1 MENLKRL
8 PVICSMGGLNS
19 GGRTSGNISYKRLV
33 YENLSNE
40 EKKQVL
46 KDLISL
52 SEEKKTEKEILSGTL
67 IRQIDD
73 FLDPKGLMTKQIGVN
88 AGAKLPDFY
97 EIDNLYNSKQHP
109 RGIKMTVFGV
119 NDALNNLGINWR
131 EDIQPLLDPNRV
143 AVFAGPAIG
152 QLDEKGLGG
161 LMQSRLQEKRASSK
175 HLSMSLIEMSADFI
189 NAYILGSVGKSGQVA
204 GACATFFYNLNAA
217 TTLIKSNEV
226 DFAVIGS
233 AEAPIN
239 PEVTDGFFATTGI
252 ADDKKILAM
261 QERHGEPFDKV
272 DFSKACRP
280 FGDNCGLVLG
290 ESSQFAIVTSLE
302 FAIEIGAEILCAVPN
317 VFINSDGIKKSI
329 SSPGIGNYLTMGQA
343 FKKYLKDHEKP
354 KLSCVIAHGTGTF
367 QNRSTESDVLS
378 KCATSMGMKD
388 LRVTGLKG
396 YLGHTMGPAGGDQ
409 LACSLGIFDHG
420 IIPGLNSTPKL
431 ADDVIT
437 KNLNFC
443 MKHEEIDTSELDAF
457 FLNAKG
463 FGGNNA
469 TTSIYKSD
477 FVTKILPKLFSKSKL
492 TAYEAALEK
501 TRENKLV
508 YNSNCLE
515 GNFNLIYRANEEI
528 LNPETDLEMTS
539 EAIKLKDYPDIKLS
553 LIHI

>member
-19 GGRTSGNISYKRLV
+19 GGRTSGNISYSRLV
-33 YENLSNE
+33 YESLSNE
-40 EKKQVL
+40 EKKEVL

-119 NDALNNLGINWR
+119 NDALYNLGINWR

-343 FKKYLKDHEKP
+343 FKRYLKDHEKP

-378 KCATSMGMKD
+378 KCATSLGMKN
-388 LRVTGLKG
+388 LKATGLKG

-409 LACSLGIFDHG
+409 LACSLGIFDRG

-437 KNLNFC
+437 NNLNFC
-443 MKHEEIDTSELDAF
+443 MENEEIDTSDLDAF

-469 TTSIYKSD
+469 TTSIYKSN
-477 FVTKILPKLFSKSKL
+477 FVTKMLPKLFPKSKL
-492 TAYEAALEK
+492 TSYEAALEK

-539 EAIKLKDYPDIKLS
+539 EAIKLKDYPEIKL
-553 LIHI
+553 

>member
-40 EKKQVL
+40 EKKQIL

-539 EAIKLKDYPDIKLS
+539 EAIKLKDYPDIK
-553 LIHI
+553 I

>member
-19 GGRTSGNISYKRLV
+19 GGRTSGNISYRRLV

-40 EKKQVL
+40 EKKEVL

-119 NDALNNLGINWR
+119 NDALYNLGINWR

-378 KCATSMGMKD
+378 KCATSLGMKN
-388 LRVTGLKG
+388 LKVTGLKG

-409 LACSLGIFDHG
+409 LACSLGIFDRG

-437 KNLNFC
+437 NNLHFC
-443 MKHEEIDTSELDAF
+443 MENEEINTSDIDAF
-457 FLNAKG
+457 F
-463 FGGNNA
+463 
-469 TTSIYKSD
+469 
-477 FVTKILPKLFSKSKL
+477 
-492 TAYEAALEK
+492 
-501 TRENKLV
+501 
-508 YNSNCLE
+508 
-515 GNFNLIYRANEEI
+515 
-528 LNPETDLEMTS
+528 
-539 EAIKLKDYPDIKLS
+539 
-553 LIHI
+553 

>member
-33 YENLSNE
+33 YDNLSNE

-492 TAYEAALEK
+492 TAYETKLEK

-515 GNFNLIYRANEEI
+515 GNFNLIYRANEGI

-539 EAIKLKDYPDIKLS
+539 EAIKLKDYPDIK
-553 LIHI
+553 I

>member
-19 GGRTSGNISYKRLV
+19 GGRTSGNISYSRLV

-40 EKKQVL
+40 EKKEVL

-119 NDALNNLGINWR
+119 NDALYNLGINWR

-343 FKKYLKDHEKP
+343 FKRYLKDHEKP

-378 KCATSMGMKD
+378 KCATSLEMKN
-388 LRVTGLKG
+388 LKVTGLKG

-409 LACSLGIFDHG
+409 LACSLGIFDRG

-437 KNLNFC
+437 NNLNFC
-443 MKHEEIDTSELDAF
+443 MENEEIDTSDLDAF

-469 TTSIYKSD
+469 TTSIYKSN
-477 FVTKILPKLFSKSKL
+477 FVTKMLPKLFSKSKL
-492 TAYEAALEK
+492 TSYEAALEK

-539 EAIKLKDYPDIKLS
+539 EAIKLKDYPEIKL
-553 LIHI
+553 

>member
-19 GGRTSGNISYKRLV
+19 GGRTSGNISYSRLV
-33 YENLSNE
+33 YESLSNE
-40 EKKQVL
+40 EKKEVL

-119 NDALNNLGINWR
+119 NDALYNLGINWR

-343 FKKYLKDHEKP
+343 FKRYLKDHENP

-378 KCATSMGMKD
+378 KCATSMGMKN
-388 LRVTGLKG
+388 LKVTGLKG

-409 LACSLGIFDHG
+409 LACSLGIFDRG

-431 ADDVIT
+431 ADDVVT
-437 KNLNFC
+437 NNLNFC
-443 MKHEEIDTSELDAF
+443 MENEEIDTSDLDAF

-469 TTSIYKSD
+469 TTSIYKSN
-477 FVTKILPKLFSKSKL
+477 FVTKMLPKLFSKSKL
-492 TAYEAALEK
+492 TSYEAALEK

-515 GNFNLIYRANEEI
+515 GNFNLIYRANEEF

-539 EAIKLKDYPDIKLS
+539 EAIKLKDYPEIKL
-553 LIHI
+553 

>member
-19 GGRTSGNISYKRLV
+19 GGSTSGNISYSRLV

-40 EKKQVL
+40 EKKEVL

-119 NDALNNLGINWR
+119 NDALYNLGINWR

-343 FKKYLKDHEKP
+343 FKRYLKDHEKP

-378 KCATSMGMKD
+378 KCATSMGMKN
-388 LRVTGLKG
+388 LKVTGLKG

-409 LACSLGIFDHG
+409 LACSLGIFDRG

-437 KNLNFC
+437 NNLHFC
-443 MKHEEIDTSELDAF
+443 MENEEINTSDLDAF

-469 TTSIYKSD
+469 TASIYKSN
-477 FVTKILPKLFSKSKL
+477 FVTKMLPKLFSKSKL
-492 TAYEAALEK
+492 TSYEAALEK
-501 TRENKLV
+501 TRKNKLV

-539 EAIKLKDYPDIKLS
+539 EAIKLKDYPEIKL
-553 LIHI
+553 

>member
-40 EKKQVL
+40 EKKQIL

-119 NDALNNLGINWR
+119 NDALYNLGINWR

-343 FKKYLKDHEKP
+343 FKRYLKDHEKP

-378 KCATSMGMKD
+378 KCATSLEMKN
-388 LRVTGLKG
+388 LKVTGLKG

-409 LACSLGIFDHG
+409 LACSLGIFDRG
-420 IIPGLNSTPKL
+420 IIPGLISTPKL

-437 KNLNFC
+437 NNLNFC
-443 MKHEEIDTSELDAF
+443 MENEEIDTSDLDAF

-469 TTSIYKSD
+469 TTSIYKSN
-477 FVTKILPKLFSKSKL
+477 FVTKMLPKLFSKSKL
-492 TAYEAALEK
+492 TSYEAALEK

-539 EAIKLKDYPDIKLS
+539 EAIKLKDYPEIKL
-553 LIHI
+553 

>member
-40 EKKQVL
+40 EKKEVL

-119 NDALNNLGINWR
+119 NDALYNLGINWR

-343 FKKYLKDHEKP
+343 FKRYLKDHEKP

-378 KCATSMGMKD
+378 KCATSLEMKN
-388 LRVTGLKG
+388 LKVTGLKG

-409 LACSLGIFDHG
+409 LACSLGIFDRG

-437 KNLNFC
+437 NNLNFC
-443 MKHEEIDTSELDAF
+443 MENEEIDTSDLDAF

-469 TTSIYKSD
+469 TTSIYKSN
-477 FVTKILPKLFSKSKL
+477 FVTKMLPKLFSKSKL
-492 TAYEAALEK
+492 TSYEAALEK

-539 EAIKLKDYPDIKLS
+539 EAIKLKDYPEIKL
-553 LIHI
+553 

>member
-19 GGRTSGNISYKRLV
+19 GGRTSGNISYSRLV

-40 EKKQVL
+40 EKKEVL

-119 NDALNNLGINWR
+119 NDALYNLGINWR

-343 FKKYLKDHEKP
+343 FKRYLKDHEKP

-378 KCATSMGMKD
+378 KCATSLGMKN
-388 LRVTGLKG
+388 LKVTGLKG

-409 LACSLGIFDHG
+409 LACSLGIFDRG

-431 ADDVIT
+431 ADDVVT
-437 KNLNFC
+437 NNLNFC
-443 MKHEEIDTSELDAF
+443 MENEEIDTSDLDAF

-469 TTSIYKSD
+469 TTSIYKSN
-477 FVTKILPKLFSKSKL
+477 FVTKMLPKLFSKSKL
-492 TAYEAALEK
+492 TSYEAALEK

-539 EAIKLKDYPDIKLS
+539 EAIKLKDYPEIKL
-553 LIHI
+553 

>member
-19 GGRTSGNISYKRLV
+19 GGRTSGNISYSRLV

-40 EKKQVL
+40 EKKEVL

-119 NDALNNLGINWR
+119 NDALYNLGINWR

-343 FKKYLKDHEKP
+343 FKRYLKDHENP

-378 KCATSMGMKD
+378 KCATSMGMKN
-388 LRVTGLKG
+388 LKVTGLKG

-409 LACSLGIFDHG
+409 LACSLGIFDRG

-437 KNLNFC
+437 NNLNFC
-443 MKHEEIDTSELDAF
+443 MENEEIDTSDLDAF

-469 TTSIYKSD
+469 TTSIYKSN
-477 FVTKILPKLFSKSKL
+477 FVTKMLPKIFSKSDL
-492 TAYEAALEK
+492 STYEAALEK

-508 YNSNCLE
+508 YNSNCLK

-539 EAIKLKDYPDIKLS
+539 EAIKLRDYPEIK
-553 LIHI
+553 I

>member
-40 EKKQVL
+40 EKKEVL

-119 NDALNNLGINWR
+119 NDALYNLGINWR

-343 FKKYLKDHEKP
+343 FKRYLKDHEKP

-378 KCATSMGMKD
+378 KCATSLGMKN
-388 LRVTGLKG
+388 LKVTGLKG

-409 LACSLGIFDHG
+409 LACSLGIFDRG

-437 KNLNFC
+437 NNLNFC
-443 MKHEEIDTSELDAF
+443 MENEEIDTSDLDAF

-469 TTSIYKSD
+469 TTSIYKSN
-477 FVTKILPKLFSKSKL
+477 FVTKMLPKLFSKSKL
-492 TAYEAALEK
+492 TSYEAALEK

-539 EAIKLKDYPDIKLS
+539 EAIKLKDYPEIKL
-553 LIHI
+553 

>member
-119 NDALNNLGINWR
+119 NDALYNLGINWR

-378 KCATSMGMKD
+378 KCATSMGMKN
-388 LRVTGLKG
+388 LKVTGLKG

-409 LACSLGIFDHG
+409 LACSLGIFDRG

-437 KNLNFC
+437 NNLNFC
-443 MKHEEIDTSELDAF
+443 MENEEIDTSDLDAF

-469 TTSIYKSD
+469 TTSIYKSN
-477 FVTKILPKLFSKSKL
+477 FVKKMLPKLFSKSKL
-492 TAYEAALEK
+492 RSYEAALEK
-501 TRENKLV
+501 TRENKLL

-539 EAIKLKDYPDIKLS
+539 EAIKLKDYPDIK
-553 LIHI
+553 I

>member
-19 GGRTSGNISYKRLV
+19 GGRTSGNMSYKRLV

-40 EKKQVL
+40 EKKQIL

-119 NDALNNLGINWR
+119 NDALYNLGINWR

-431 ADDVIT
+431 ANDVIT

-477 FVTKILPKLFSKSKL
+477 FVTKILPNLFSKSKL
-492 TAYEAALEK
+492 NAYETALEK

-539 EAIKLKDYPDIKLS
+539 EAIKLKDYPDIK
-553 LIHI
+553 I

>member
-1 MENLKRL
+1 MKK
-8 PVICSMGGLNS
+8 I
-19 GGRTSGNISYKRLV
+19 YKILIFTDLDGSLLHRDTF
-33 YENLSNE
+33 EF
-40 EKKQVL
+40 
-46 KDLISL
+46 DLIKDYLRQLL
-52 SEEKKTEKEILSGTL
+52 SKGIFIIPNTSKTEKEILSGTL

-119 NDALNNLGINWR
+119 NDALYNLGINWR

-261 QERHGEPFDKV
+261 QERHGEPFNKV

-378 KCATSMGMKD
+378 KCATSLGMKD
-388 LRVTGLKG
+388 LKVTGLKG

-409 LACSLGIFDHG
+409 LACSLGIFDRG

-437 KNLNFC
+437 NNLHFC
-443 MKHEEIDTSELDAF
+443 MENEEINTSDIDAF

-469 TTSIYKSD
+469 TASIYKSN
-477 FVTKILPKLFSKSKL
+477 FVTKMLPKLFSKSKL
-492 TAYEAALEK
+492 TSYEAELEK
-501 TRENKLV
+501 TRKNKLV

-539 EAIKLKDYPDIKLS
+539 EAIKLKDYPEIKL
-553 LIHI
+553 

>member
-19 GGRTSGNISYKRLV
+19 GGRTSGNISYSRLV

-40 EKKQVL
+40 EKKEVL

-119 NDALNNLGINWR
+119 NDALYNLGINWR

-378 KCATSMGMKD
+378 KCATSLGMKN
-388 LRVTGLKG
+388 LKVTGLKG

-409 LACSLGIFDHG
+409 LACSLGIFDRG

-437 KNLNFC
+437 NNLNFC
-443 MKHEEIDTSELDAF
+443 MENEEIDTSDLDAF

-477 FVTKILPKLFSKSKL
+477 FVTKILPKLFSKSKI
-492 TAYEAALEK
+492 TAYETALEK

-539 EAIKLKDYPDIKLS
+539 EAIKLKDYPEIK
-553 LIHI
+553 I

>member
-19 GGRTSGNISYKRLV
+19 GGRTSGNISYSRLV

-40 EKKQVL
+40 EKKEVL

-119 NDALNNLGINWR
+119 NDALYNLGINWR

-539 EAIKLKDYPDIKLS
+539 EAIKLKDYPEIKL
-553 LIHI
+553 

>member
-40 EKKQVL
+40 EKKEVL

-119 NDALNNLGINWR
+119 NDALYNLGINWR

-343 FKKYLKDHEKP
+343 FKRYLKDHEKP

-378 KCATSMGMKD
+378 KCATSLEMKN
-388 LRVTGLKG
+388 LKVTGLKG

-409 LACSLGIFDHG
+409 LACSLGIFDRG
-420 IIPGLNSTPKL
+420 IIPGLISTPKL

-437 KNLNFC
+437 NNLNFC
-443 MKHEEIDTSELDAF
+443 MENEEIDTSDLDAF

-469 TTSIYKSD
+469 TTSIYKSN
-477 FVTKILPKLFSKSKL
+477 FVTKMLPKLFSKSKL
-492 TAYEAALEK
+492 TSYEAALEK

-539 EAIKLKDYPDIKLS
+539 EAIKLKDYPEIKL
-553 LIHI
+553 

>member
-1 MENLKRL
+1 MKNLKKL

-19 GGRTSGNISYKRLV
+19 AGRTSGNIGYKRLI
-33 YENLSNE
+33 YESLSDTDKSE
-40 EKKQVL
+40 VL
-46 KDLISL
+46 KDLMSL
-52 SEEKKTEKEILSGTL
+52 SKETKSEEEILAATL
-67 IRQIDD
+67 IRQIDKT
-73 FLDPKGLMTKQIGVN
+73 LDPSGLMTDQIGVN

-97 EIDNLYNSKQHP
+97 EIDNLYNSRQHP
-109 RGIKMTVFGV
+109 KGIKMTVFGV
-119 NDALNNLGINWR
+119 NDALYNLGIDWQN
-131 EDIQPLLDPNRV
+131 EIQPLLDPNRV

-161 LMQSRLQEKRASSK
+161 LMQSRLQDKRASSK

-217 TTLIKSNEV
+217 TNLIKSNEI

-252 ADDKKILAM
+252 ADDKKIIAM
-261 QERHGEPFDKV
+261 QERHGEMTDTV
-272 DFSKACRP
+272 DFSRACRP

-302 FAIEIGAEILCAVPN
+302 FAVTIGADILCAVPD

-329 SSPGIGNYLTMGQA
+329 SSPGIGNYITMAQA
-343 FKKYLKDHEKP
+343 FSKYKKDHSDNKET
-354 KLSCVIAHGTGTF
+354 CVIAHGTGTF

-378 KCATSMGMKD
+378 KCATSLNMKN
-388 LRVTGLKG
+388 LKVTGLKG

-409 LACSLGIFDHG
+409 LSCALGIFCHG
-420 IIPGLNSTPKL
+420 IIPGLTSTPKL
-431 ADDVIT
+431 ADDVVT
-437 KNLNFC
+437 ENLDFC
-443 MKHEEIDTSELDAF
+443 MQNEDINIQDLDAF

-469 TTSIYKSD
+469 TASIYNPNFIKSL
-477 FVTKILPKLFSKSKL
+477 LPKIFTKSEITTYKKS
-492 TAYEAALEK
+492 LEIN
-501 TRENKLV
+501 ENNRLNYHKK
-508 YNSNCLE
+508 CLL
-515 GNFNLIYRANEEI
+515 GDFDLLYRANEE
-528 LNPETDLEMTS
+528 LLDPEKDIEIS
-539 EAIKLKDYPDIKLS
+539 ENYIKLKDYPKIEM
-553 LIHI
+553 

>member
-19 GGRTSGNISYKRLV
+19 GGRTSGNISYSRLV

-40 EKKQVL
+40 EKKEVL

-119 NDALNNLGINWR
+119 NDALYNLGINWR

-261 QERHGEPFDKV
+261 QERLGEPFDKV

-343 FKKYLKDHEKP
+343 FKRYLKDHEKP

-378 KCATSMGMKD
+378 KCATSLEMKN
-388 LRVTGLKG
+388 LKVTGLKG

-409 LACSLGIFDHG
+409 LACSLGIFDRG
-420 IIPGLNSTPKL
+420 IIPGLISTPKL

-437 KNLNFC
+437 NNLNFC
-443 MKHEEIDTSELDAF
+443 MENEEIDTSDLDAF

-469 TTSIYKSD
+469 TTSIYKSN
-477 FVTKILPKLFSKSKL
+477 FVTKMLPKLFSKSKL
-492 TAYEAALEK
+492 TSYEAALEK

-539 EAIKLKDYPDIKLS
+539 EAIKLKDYPEIKL
-553 LIHI
+553 

>member
-19 GGRTSGNISYKRLV
+19 GGRTSGNISYSRLV

-40 EKKQVL
+40 EKKEVL

-119 NDALNNLGINWR
+119 NDALYNLGINWR

-378 KCATSMGMKD
+378 KCATSLGMKN
-388 LRVTGLKG
+388 LKVTGLKG

-409 LACSLGIFDHG
+409 LACSLGIFDRG

-437 KNLNFC
+437 NNLNFC
-443 MKHEEIDTSELDAF
+443 MENEEIDTSDLDAF

-469 TTSIYKSD
+469 TTSIYKSN
-477 FVTKILPKLFSKSKL
+477 FVTKMLPKLFSKSKL
-492 TAYEAALEK
+492 TSYEAALEK

-539 EAIKLKDYPDIKLS
+539 EAIKLKDYPEIKL
-553 LIHI
+553 

>member
-1 MENLKRL
+1 
-8 PVICSMGGLNS
+8 MGGLNS
-19 GGRTSGNISYKRLV
+19 GGRTSGNISYSRLV

-40 EKKQVL
+40 EKKEVL

-119 NDALNNLGINWR
+119 NDALYNLGINWR

-343 FKKYLKDHEKP
+343 FKRYLKDHEKP

-378 KCATSMGMKD
+378 KCATSLEMKN
-388 LRVTGLKG
+388 LKVTGLKG

-409 LACSLGIFDHG
+409 LACSLGIFDRG
-420 IIPGLNSTPKL
+420 IIPGLISTPKL

-437 KNLNFC
+437 NNLNFC
-443 MKHEEIDTSELDAF
+443 MENEEIDTSDLDAF

-469 TTSIYKSD
+469 TTSIYKSN
-477 FVTKILPKLFSKSKL
+477 FVTKMLPKLFSKSKL
-492 TAYEAALEK
+492 TSYEAALEK

-539 EAIKLKDYPDIKLS
+539 EAIKLKDYPEIKL
-553 LIHI
+553 

>member
-19 GGRTSGNISYKRLV
+19 GGRTSGNISYSRLV

-40 EKKQVL
+40 EKKEVL

-119 NDALNNLGINWR
+119 NDALYNLGINWR

-261 QERHGEPFDKV
+261 QERHGEPCDKV

-343 FKKYLKDHEKP
+343 FKRYLKDHEKP

-378 KCATSMGMKD
+378 KCATSLEMKN
-388 LRVTGLKG
+388 LKVTGLKG

-409 LACSLGIFDHG
+409 LACSLGIFDRG
-420 IIPGLNSTPKL
+420 IIPGLISTPKL

-437 KNLNFC
+437 NNLNFC
-443 MKHEEIDTSELDAF
+443 MENEEIDTSDLDAF

-469 TTSIYKSD
+469 TTSIYKSN
-477 FVTKILPKLFSKSKL
+477 FVTKMLPKLFSKSKL
-492 TAYEAALEK
+492 TSYEAALEK

-539 EAIKLKDYPDIKLS
+539 EAIKLKDYPEIKL
-553 LIHI
+553 

>member
-19 GGRTSGNISYKRLV
+19 GGRTSGNISYSRLV

-40 EKKQVL
+40 EKKEVL

-119 NDALNNLGINWR
+119 NDALYNLGINWR

-343 FKKYLKDHEKP
+343 FKRYLKDHEKP

-378 KCATSMGMKD
+378 KCATSLEMKN
-388 LRVTGLKG
+388 LKVTGLKG

-409 LACSLGIFDHG
+409 LACSLGIFDRG
-420 IIPGLNSTPKL
+420 IIPGLISTPKL

-437 KNLNFC
+437 NNLNFC
-443 MKHEEIDTSELDAF
+443 MENEEIDTSDLDAF

-469 TTSIYKSD
+469 TTSIYKSN
-477 FVTKILPKLFSKSKL
+477 FVTKMLPKLFSKSKL
-492 TAYEAALEK
+492 TSYEAALDK
-501 TRENKLV
+501 TRENKLL

-539 EAIKLKDYPDIKLS
+539 EAIKLKDYPDIK
-553 LIHI
+553 I

>member
-19 GGRTSGNISYKRLV
+19 GGRTSGNISYSRLV

-40 EKKQVL
+40 EKKEVL

-52 SEEKKTEKEILSGTL
+52 SEKKKTEKEILSGTL

-119 NDALNNLGINWR
+119 NDALYNLGINWR

-343 FKKYLKDHEKP
+343 FKRYLKDHEKP

-378 KCATSMGMKD
+378 KCATSLGMKN
-388 LRVTGLKG
+388 LKVTGLKG

-409 LACSLGIFDHG
+409 LACSLGIFDRG

-431 ADDVIT
+431 ADDVVT
-437 KNLNFC
+437 NNLNFC
-443 MKHEEIDTSELDAF
+443 MENEEIDTSDLDAF

-469 TTSIYKSD
+469 TTSIYKSN
-477 FVTKILPKLFSKSKL
+477 FVTKMLPKLFSKSKL
-492 TAYEAALEK
+492 TSYEAALEK

-539 EAIKLKDYPDIKLS
+539 EAIKLKDYPEIKL
-553 LIHI
+553 

>member
-477 FVTKILPKLFSKSKL
+477 FVTKILPNLFSKSKL
-492 TAYEAALEK
+492 NAYETALEK
-501 TRENKLV
+501 TRENKIV

-539 EAIKLKDYPDIKLS
+539 EAIKLKDYPDIK
-553 LIHI
+553 I

>member
-19 GGRTSGNISYKRLV
+19 GGRTSGNISYSRLV

-40 EKKQVL
+40 EKKEVL

-119 NDALNNLGINWR
+119 NDALYNLGINWR

-431 ADDVIT
+431 ANDVIT

-539 EAIKLKDYPDIKLS
+539 EAIKLKDYPDIK
-553 LIHI
+553 I

>member
-19 GGRTSGNISYKRLV
+19 GGRTSGNISYSRLV

-40 EKKQVL
+40 EKKEVL

-119 NDALNNLGINWR
+119 NDALYNLGINWR

-343 FKKYLKDHEKP
+343 FKRYLKDHEKP

-378 KCATSMGMKD
+378 KCATSLEMKN
-388 LRVTGLKG
+388 LKVTGLKG

-409 LACSLGIFDHG
+409 LACSLGIFDRG
-420 IIPGLNSTPKL
+420 IIPGLISTPKL

-437 KNLNFC
+437 NNLNFC
-443 MKHEEIDTSELDAF
+443 MENEEIDTSDLDAF

-469 TTSIYKSD
+469 TASIYKSN
-477 FVTKILPKLFSKSKL
+477 FVTKMLPKLFSKSKL
-492 TAYEAALEK
+492 TSYEAALEK

-515 GNFNLIYRANEEI
+515 GNFNLIYRANEEV

-539 EAIKLKDYPDIKLS
+539 EAIKLKDYPEIKL
-553 LIHI
+553 

>member
-19 GGRTSGNISYKRLV
+19 GGRTSGNISYSRLV

-40 EKKQVL
+40 EKKEVL

-119 NDALNNLGINWR
+119 NDALYNLGINWR

-343 FKKYLKDHEKP
+343 FKRYLKDHEKP

-539 EAIKLKDYPDIKLS
+539 EAIKLKDYPDIK
-553 LIHI
+553 I

>member
-119 NDALNNLGINWR
+119 NDALYNLGINWR

-431 ADDVIT
+431 ANDVIT

-477 FVTKILPKLFSKSKL
+477 FVTKILPNLFSKSKL
-492 TAYEAALEK
+492 NAYETALEK
-501 TRENKLV
+501 TRENKLI

-539 EAIKLKDYPDIKLS
+539 EAIKLKDYPDIK
-553 LIHI
+553 I

>member
-19 GGRTSGNISYKRLV
+19 GGRTSGNMSYSRLV

-40 EKKQVL
+40 EKKEVL

-119 NDALNNLGINWR
+119 NDALYNLGINWR

-343 FKKYLKDHEKP
+343 FKRYLKDHEKP

-378 KCATSMGMKD
+378 KCATSLEMKN
-388 LRVTGLKG
+388 LKVTGLKG

-409 LACSLGIFDHG
+409 LACSLGIFDRG

-437 KNLNFC
+437 NNLNFC
-443 MKHEEIDTSELDAF
+443 MENEEIDTSDLDAF

-469 TTSIYKSD
+469 TTSIYKSN
-477 FVTKILPKLFSKSKL
+477 FVTKMLPKLFSKSKL
-492 TAYEAALEK
+492 TSYEAALEK

-539 EAIKLKDYPDIKLS
+539 EAIKLKDYPEIKL
-553 LIHI
+553 

>member
-1 MENLKRL
+1 MKNLKKL
-8 PVICSMGGLNS
+8 PVICSMGGLNAA
-19 GGRTSGNISYKRLV
+19 GRTSGHIGYKRLIYQSLV
-33 YENLSNE
+33 NSEKNE
-40 EKKQVL
+40 VL
-46 KDLISL
+46 KDLMAL
-52 SEEKKTEKEILSGTL
+52 SKETKSEKEILAGSL
-67 IRQIDD
+67 VRQIDKT
-73 FLDPKGLMTKQIGVN
+73 LDPSGLMTEEIGVN
-88 AGAKLPDFY
+88 AGAQLPDFY
-97 EIDNLYNSKQHP
+97 EIDNLYNSRQHP
-109 RGIKMTVFGV
+109 KGIKMTVFGV
-119 NDALNNLGINWR
+119 NDALNNLGIDWQK
-131 EDIQPLLDPNRV
+131 EIQPLLDPNRV

-161 LMQSRLQEKRASSK
+161 LMQSRLQKKRASSK

-217 TTLIKSNEV
+217 TNLIKSDDI

-252 ADDKKILAM
+252 ADDKKIIAM
-261 QERHGEPFDKV
+261 QERHGEATDSIN
-272 DFSKACRP
+272 FSNACRP

-302 FAIEIGAEILCAVPN
+302 FAVKIGADILCAVPN

-329 SSPGIGNYLTMGQA
+329 SSPGIGNYITMAQA
-343 FKKYLKDHEKP
+343 FSKYKKDHTDTKQT
-354 KLSCVIAHGTGTF
+354 CVIAHGTGTF

-378 KCATSMGMKD
+378 KCATSLNMND
-388 LRVTGLKG
+388 LKVTGLKG

-409 LACSLGIFDHG
+409 LACALGIFSHG

-437 KNLNFC
+437 ENLNFC
-443 MKHEEIDTSELDAF
+443 MQNEEINIQDLDAF

-469 TTSIYKSD
+469 TASI
-477 FVTKILPKLFSKSKL
+477 
-492 TAYEAALEK
+492 
-501 TRENKLV
+501 
-508 YNSNCLE
+508 YNSNFVTSLLPQIFTKSEINSYTKSLEAVKNNRLSYQNKCLS
-515 GNFNLIYRANEEI
+515 GNFDLLYRANEDLLDPTNDIEI
-528 LNPETDLEMTS
+528 S
-539 EAIKLKDYPDIKLS
+539 ENSIRLKDYPEIK
-553 LIHI
+553 I

>member
-19 GGRTSGNISYKRLV
+19 GGRTSGNISYSRLV

-40 EKKQVL
+40 EKKEVL

-119 NDALNNLGINWR
+119 NDALYNLGINWR

-343 FKKYLKDHEKP
+343 FKRYLKDHEKP

-378 KCATSMGMKD
+378 KCATSMGMKN
-388 LRVTGLKG
+388 LKVTGLKG

-409 LACSLGIFDHG
+409 LACSLGIFDRG

-431 ADDVIT
+431 ADDVVT
-437 KNLNFC
+437 NNLNFC
-443 MKHEEIDTSELDAF
+443 MENEEIDTSDLDAF

-469 TTSIYKSD
+469 TTSIYKSN
-477 FVTKILPKLFSKSKL
+477 FVTKMLPKLFSKSKL
-492 TAYEAALEK
+492 TSYEAALEK

-539 EAIKLKDYPDIKLS
+539 EAIKLKDYPEIKL
-553 LIHI
+553 

>member
-19 GGRTSGNISYKRLV
+19 GGRTSGNISYSRLV

-40 EKKQVL
+40 EKKEVL

-73 FLDPKGLMTKQIGVN
+73 FLDPKGLMTKQMGVN

-119 NDALNNLGINWR
+119 NDALYNLGINWR

-329 SSPGIGNYLTMGQA
+329 SSPGIGNYLTMGRA
-343 FKKYLKDHEKP
+343 FKRYLKDHEKP

-378 KCATSMGMKD
+378 KCATSMEMKN
-388 LRVTGLKG
+388 LKVTGLKG

-409 LACSLGIFDHG
+409 LACSLGIFDRG

-437 KNLNFC
+437 NNLNFC
-443 MKHEEIDTSELDAF
+443 MKNEEIDTSDLDAF

-469 TTSIYKSD
+469 TTSIYKSN
-477 FVTKILPKLFSKSKL
+477 FVTKMLPKLFSKSKL
-492 TAYEAALEK
+492 VSYEASLEK
-501 TRENKLV
+501 TRENKLE

-515 GNFNLIYRANEEI
+515 GNFNLIYRANEEV

-539 EAIKLKDYPDIKLS
+539 EAIKLKDYPEIKL
-553 LIHI
+553 

>member
-33 YENLSNE
+33 YDNLSNE

-119 NDALNNLGINWR
+119 NDALYNLGINWR

-477 FVTKILPKLFSKSKL
+477 FVTKILPNLFSKSKL
-492 TAYEAALEK
+492 NAYETALEK

-539 EAIKLKDYPDIKLS
+539 EAIKLKDYPDIK
-553 LIHI
+553 I

>member
-1 MENLKRL
+1 MKNLKKL

-19 GGRTSGNISYKRLV
+19 AGRTSGHIGYKRLIYQSLV
-33 YENLSNE
+33 DSEKNE
-40 EKKQVL
+40 VL
-46 KDLISL
+46 KDLMAL
-52 SEEKKTEKEILSGTL
+52 SKETKSEKEILAGSL
-67 IRQIDD
+67 IRKIDKT
-73 FLDPKGLMTKQIGVN
+73 LDPSGLMTEEIGVN
-88 AGAKLPDFY
+88 AGAQLPDFY
-97 EIDNLYNSKQHP
+97 EIDNLYNSRQHP
-109 RGIKMTVFGV
+109 KGIKMTVFGV
-119 NDALNNLGINWR
+119 NDALNNLGIDWQK
-131 EDIQPLLDPNRV
+131 EIQPLLDPNRV

-161 LMQSRLQEKRASSK
+161 LMQSRLQKKRASSK

-217 TTLIKSNEV
+217 TNLIKSDDI

-252 ADDKKILAM
+252 ADDKKIIAM
-261 QERHGEPFDKV
+261 QERHGEATDSIN
-272 DFSKACRP
+272 FSNACRP

-302 FAIEIGAEILCAVPN
+302 FAVKIGADILCAVPN

-329 SSPGIGNYLTMGQA
+329 SSPGIGNYITMAQA
-343 FKKYLKDHEKP
+343 FSKYKKDHTDTKQT
-354 KLSCVIAHGTGTF
+354 CVIAHGTGTF

-378 KCATSMGMKD
+378 KCATSLNMND
-388 LRVTGLKG
+388 LKVTGLKG

-409 LACSLGIFDHG
+409 LACALGIFSHG

-431 ADDVIT
+431 ADDVVT
-437 KNLNFC
+437 ENLNFC
-443 MKHEEIDTSELDAF
+443 MQNEEINIQDLDAF

-469 TTSIYKSD
+469 TASI
-477 FVTKILPKLFSKSKL
+477 
-492 TAYEAALEK
+492 
-501 TRENKLV
+501 
-508 YNSNCLE
+508 YNSNFVTSLLPQIFTKNEINSYTKSLEAVKNNRLSYQNKCLS
-515 GNFNLIYRANEEI
+515 GNFDLLYRANEDLLDPASDIEI
-528 LNPETDLEMTS
+528 S
-539 EAIKLKDYPDIKLS
+539 ENSIRLKDYPEIK
-553 LIHI
+553 I

>member
-492 TAYEAALEK
+492 TAYETALEK

-539 EAIKLKDYPDIKLS
+539 EAIKLKDYPDIK
-553 LIHI
+553 I

>member
-40 EKKQVL
+40 EKKEVL

-119 NDALNNLGINWR
+119 NDALYNLGINWR

-343 FKKYLKDHEKP
+343 FKRYLKYHEKP
-354 KLSCVIAHGTGTF
+354 KISCVIAHGTGTF

-378 KCATSMGMKD
+378 KCATSLGMKN
-388 LRVTGLKG
+388 LKVTGLKG

-409 LACSLGIFDHG
+409 LACSLGIFDRG

-437 KNLNFC
+437 NNLNFC
-443 MKHEEIDTSELDAF
+443 MENEEIDTSDLDAF

-469 TTSIYKSD
+469 TTSIYKSN
-477 FVTKILPKLFSKSKL
+477 FVTKMLPKLFSKSKL
-492 TAYEAALEK
+492 TSYEAALEK

-539 EAIKLKDYPDIKLS
+539 EAIKLKDYPEIK
-553 LIHI
+553 I